1 MHTAG
6 HDPHDFHGPLG
17 FVDTLTLLT
26 LAAAVITACIV
37 LATAINLLL

>member
-6 HDPHDFHGPLG
+6 HDPHDFHEPLG

-26 LAAAVITACIV
+26 LAAAVVTACIV
-37 LATAINLLL
+37 LATAIDLLL

>member
-6 HDPHDFHGPLG
+6 HHPHDFHGPLG

-26 LAAAVITACIV
+26 LAAAVLTACVV
-37 LATAINLLL
+37 LVTVIDLML

>member
-6 HDPHDFHGPLG
+6 HGPDDFHGPLG

-26 LAAAVITACIV
+26 LAAAVLTACTV
-37 LATAINLLL
+37 LVTVIGLLA